1 VKKTA
6 TVDSD
11 DEANSDEEEGDAEG
25 EDQVDEY
32 ECLQEQRET
41 DRLVSHNMPR
51 SWLKTDLTDV
61 LLPR

>member
-32 ECLQEQRET
+32 KCLREQREM
-41 DRLVSHNMPR
+41 DCPVSHNMPR
-51 SWLKTDLTDV
+51 S
-61 LLPR
+61 